1 MENRDNLT
9 LDDFENNQKCLK
21 RSEQHEEKFNQL
33 KSELD
38 NEKEDNISTKNE
50 LEKKD
55 LRLSQSKNDKMK
67 NPEIQA
73 KSASVSNTPHRSGDV
88 VVCASASPSRSSKTG
103 KKYEHKDSFGMYENA
118 WKIINKYLIK
128 RPEYQKKCFI
138 VS

>member
-9 LDDFENNQKCLK
+9 LDDFENKQQRLEC
-21 RSEQHEEKFNQL
+21 SEEHEEKFNEL
-33 KSELD
+33 NSELD
-38 NEKEDNISTKNE
+38 NANEDNVSTKNE

-55 LRLSQSKNDKMK
+55 LILSQSKNDKMK
-67 NPEIQA
+67 NPEVEA
-73 KSASVSNTPHRSGDV
+73 KSASVNNTPHRSGDE
-88 VVCASASPSRSSKTG
+88 VVCASANPHRSSKTG